1 MPERRAYTSSLA
13 GSASRL
19 PFTRQPSII
28 GSETNLRR
36 ALSQKSPMDK
46 TELVHIGFGNLVAIN
61 RVLTIMSPDSAPI
74 KRMVREAR
82 DGDKLIDLT
91 YGRKTKAVLV
101 LDSGQLVL
109 AAVHPETIVN
119 RLAAQRQGQNGQ

>member
-1 MPERRAYTSSLA
+1 MST
-13 GSASRL
+13 
-19 PFTRQPSII
+19 
-28 GSETNLRR
+28 
-36 ALSQKSPMDK
+36 
-46 TELVHIGFGNLVAIN
+46 TELVHVGFGNVVAIN

-82 DGDKLIDLT
+82 GADRVIDLT

-119 RLAAQRQGQNGQ
+119 RLSQQRQAVDGQQRE

>member
-1 MPERRAYTSSLA
+1 
-13 GSASRL
+13 
-19 PFTRQPSII
+19 
-28 GSETNLRR
+28 
-36 ALSQKSPMDK
+36 MDK